1 MTFPKTVLMI
11 GCGNM
16 GGAMLAGWLRGGSEG
31 GVSPDCFTVVDPRLE
46 AAPEG
51 VRLLRSLPEGEVF
64 DLMLLG
70 VKPQMLND
78 VAPQLTALAGGQTV
92 VLSILAGAELASL
105 SARFPGARGI
115 VRVMPNL
122 AAALGESPMGVA
134 AQGLSEEETAGITAF
149 LTHLGTPEWV
159 GEDLFHAVTALAG
172 SGPAF
177 VYRIIDALATGGVA
191 LGLDP
196 EQALR
201 LARSMVQGAADLA
214 MASPY
219 DPGELARRVASPG
232 GTTQAGLDVLDQDGA
247 ALALMQ
253 ATLNAAEKRSRE
265 MAQEA
270 R

>member
-1 MTFPKTVLMI
+1 MAFPEKILII

-16 GGAMLAGWLRGGSEG
+16 GGAMLAGWLKAGLA
-31 GVSPDCFTVVDPRLE
+31 PDRFTVVDPLLPD
-46 AAPEG
+46 APQG
-51 VRLLRSLPEGEVF
+51 VRLLRDLPQGEVF

-70 VKPQMLND
+70 VKPQLLDN
-78 VAPQLTALAGGQTV
+78 VALHLTALAGEGTV

-105 SARFPGARGI
+105 AARFPGAKGI

-122 AAALGESPMGVA
+122 AAALGESPMGVV
-134 AQGLSEEETAGITAF
+134 AQGLSETEKSALTAF
-149 LTHLGTPEWV
+149 LEPLGTPEWV
-159 GEDLFHAVTALAG
+159 SEDLFHAVTALAG

-214 MASPY
+214 MASPH

-232 GTTQAGLDVLDQDGA
+232 GTTQAGLDVLDDNGA
-247 ALALMQ
+247 VQALMQ

-265 MAQEA
+265 MAA
-270 R
+270 ATR

>member
-1 MTFPKTVLMI
+1 MA
-11 GCGNM
+11 
-16 GGAMLAGWLRGGSEG
+16 GAMLAGWLRGG
-31 GVSPDCFTVVDPRLE
+31 VAPTCFTVVDPKSE
-46 AAPEG
+46 QAPDG
-51 VRLLRSLPEGEVF
+51 VTLLRELPVGRVF
-64 DLMLLG
+64 DVLMLG
-70 VKPQMLND
+70 VKPQMLDD
-78 VAPQLTALAGGQTV
+78 VAPQLNALAGPGTV

-105 SARFPGARGI
+105 SARFPDAKGI

-122 AAALGESPMGVA
+122 AAALGESPMGVV
-134 AQGLSEEETAGITAF
+134 AQGLSEAETSGMDAF
-149 LTHLGTPEWV
+149 LRHLGTPEWV

-196 EQALR
+196 EQSLR

-232 GTTQAGLDVLDQDGA
+232 GTTQAGLDVLDDNGA
-247 ALALMQ
+247 VLALMQ

-265 MAQEA
+265 MSEEA

>member
-1 MTFPKTVLMI
+1 MSFPETILLV

-16 GGAMLAGWLRGGSEG
+16 GGAMLAGWLKG
-31 GVSPDCFTVVDPRLE
+31 GVPATRFTVVDPKLA

-51 VRLLRSLPEGEVF
+51 VRLLRDLPQGEVF

-70 VKPQMLND
+70 VKPQMLDD
-78 VAPQLTALAGGQTV
+78 VAPQLTALAGERTV

-105 SARFPGARGI
+105 AARFPQAKAI

-122 AAALGESPMGVA
+122 AAALGESPMGVVE
-134 AQGLSEEETAGITAF
+134 QGLSAEEKSGMDAF
-149 LTHLGTPEWV
+149 LRHLGTPEWV
-159 GEDLFHAVTALAG
+159 AEDLFHAVTALAG

-177 VYRIIDALATGGVA
+177 IYRIIDALATGGVA

-232 GTTQAGLDVLDQDGA
+232 GTTQAGLDVLDDNGA
-247 ALALMQ
+247 VLALMQ
-253 ATLNAAEKRSRE
+253 ATLDAAEKRSRE
-265 MAQEA
+265 MAEA
-270 R
+270 AR

>member
-1 MTFPKTVLMI
+1 MSFPDSILMI

-16 GGAMLAGWLRGGSEG
+16 GGAMLAGWRRGGVPAG
-31 GVSPDCFTVVDPRLE
+31 RFTVVDPKLE

-51 VRLLRSLPEGEVF
+51 VRLLRELPQGEIF

-70 VKPQMLND
+70 VKPQMLDD
-78 VAPQLTALAGGQTV
+78 VAPRLTALAGAETV

-105 SARFPGARGI
+105 SARFPQAKGI

-122 AAALGESPMGVA
+122 AAALGESPMGVV
-134 AQGLSEEETAGITAF
+134 AQGLSGEETAAMDVF
-149 LTHLGTPEWV
+149 LRHLGTPEWV

-177 VYRIIDALATGGVA
+177 IYRIIDALATGGVA

-214 MASPY
+214 MASPH

-232 GTTQAGLDVLDQDGA
+232 GTTQAGLDVLDDNGA
-247 ALALMQ
+247 VLALMQ

-265 MAQEA
+265 MARVA

>member
-1 MTFPKTVLMI
+1 MSCPDTILLV

-16 GGAMLAGWLRGGSEG
+16 GGAMLAGWLRGGLAAER
-31 GVSPDCFTVVDPRLE
+31 FTVVDPRLE

-51 VRLLRSLPEGEVF
+51 VRLLRALPQDEVF
-64 DLMLLG
+64 DLLLLG

-78 VAPQLTALAGGQTV
+78 VAPHLTALAGERTV

-105 SARFPGARGI
+105 AARFPEAKGI

-122 AAALGESPMGVA
+122 AAALGKSPMGVV
-134 AQGLSEEETAGITAF
+134 AQGLSPADKAGVTA
-149 LTHLGTPEWV
+149 LLEPLGTPEWV
-159 GEDLFHAVTALAG
+159 DEDLFHAVTALAG

-196 EQALR
+196 DQALR

-214 MASPY
+214 MQSPH

-232 GTTQAGLDVLDQDGA
+232 GTTQAGLDVLDDNGA
-247 ALALMQ
+247 VLALMQ
-253 ATLNAAEKRSRE
+253 ATLKAAERRSRE
-265 MAQEA
+265 MAEA
-270 R
+270 AR

>member
-1 MTFPKTVLMI
+1 MA
-11 GCGNM
+11 
-16 GGAMLAGWLRGGSEG
+16 GAMLAGWLRGGVAPG
-31 GVSPDCFTVVDPRLE
+31 RFTVVDPKLE
-46 AAPEG
+46 QAPEG
-51 VRLLRSLPEGEVF
+51 VTLLRELPQGHVF
-64 DLMLLG
+64 DLLMLG
-70 VKPQMLND
+70 VKPQMLDD
-78 VAPQLTALAGGQTV
+78 VAPQLNALAGPGTV

-105 SARFPGARGI
+105 SARFPDARGI

-122 AAALGESPMGVA
+122 AAALGESPMGVV
-134 AQGLSEEETAGITAF
+134 AQGLSEAERAGMDAF
-149 LTHLGTPEWV
+149 LRPLGTPEWV

-232 GTTQAGLDVLDQDGA
+232 GTTQAGLDVLDDNGA
-247 ALALMQ
+247 VLALMQ

-265 MAQEA
+265 MSEEA

>member
-1 MTFPKTVLMI
+1 MSFPEKILII

-16 GGAMLAGWLRGGSEG
+16 GGAMLAGWLRGG
-31 GVSPDCFTVVDPRLE
+31 VAADRFTVVDPKLE

-51 VRLLRSLPEGEVF
+51 VRLLRTLPESEVF

-70 VKPQMLND
+70 VKPQMLDD
-78 VAPQLTALAGGQTV
+78 VAGQLTALAGAGTV

-105 SARFPGARGI
+105 AARFPDAKGI

-122 AAALGESPMGVA
+122 AAALGKSPMGVA
-134 AQGLSEEETAGITAF
+134 AQGLSEDEKAGITAF

-159 GEDLFHAVTALAG
+159 GEELFHAVTALAG

-177 VYRIIDALATGGVA
+177 VYRIIDALATAGVA
-191 LGLDP
+191 LGLDHD
-196 EQALR
+196 QALR
-201 LARSMVQGAADLA
+201 LAKSMVQGSADLA

-232 GTTQAGLDVLDQDGA
+232 GVTQAGLDVLDADGA
-247 ALALMQ
+247 VLALMQ
-253 ATLNAAEKRSRE
+253 ATLNAAEKRSLE
-265 MAQEA
+265 MAEA
-270 R
+270 AR

>member
-1 MTFPKTVLMI
+1 MSFPGKILLI

-16 GGAMLAGWLRGGSEG
+16 GGAMLAGWLRGGIAAER
-31 GVSPDCFTVVDPRLE
+31 FTVVDPKLE

-51 VRLLRSLPEGEVF
+51 VRLLRTLPQGEVF
-64 DLMLLG
+64 DLLLLG
-70 VKPQMLND
+70 VKPQMLDD
-78 VAPQLTALAGGQTV
+78 VAPQLTALAGAQTV

-105 SARFPGARGI
+105 LARFPQAKGI

-122 AAALGESPMGVA
+122 AAALGESPMGVV
-134 AQGLSEEETAGITAF
+134 AQGLSETDKAGIDAF
-149 LTHLGTPEWV
+149 LKPLGTPEWV
-159 GEDLFHAVTALAG
+159 EEELFHAVTALAG

-196 EQALR
+196 DQALR

-214 MASPY
+214 MASPH

-232 GTTQAGLDVLDQDGA
+232 GTTQAGLDVLDDNGA
-247 ALALMQ
+247 VLALMQ

-265 MAQEA
+265 MAQAA